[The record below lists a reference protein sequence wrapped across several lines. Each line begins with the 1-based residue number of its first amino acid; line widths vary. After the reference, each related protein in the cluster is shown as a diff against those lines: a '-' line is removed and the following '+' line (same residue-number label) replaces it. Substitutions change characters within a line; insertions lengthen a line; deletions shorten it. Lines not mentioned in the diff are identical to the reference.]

1 MPTTPG
7 SGELLRLKVVADNT
21 VSGTL
26 NGSIKKFSM
35 FETDE
40 TEHAMADVTFE
51 MTSSTTAIGE
61 VKTEAESEAAED
73 APIYD
78 LMGRRLQK
86 KPESGY
92 YIQGGKTYF
101 VK

>member
-1 MPTTPG
+1 MQ
-7 SGELLRLKVVADNT
+7 EAT
-21 VSGTL
+21 VSIGVRGVTNL
-26 NGSIKKFSM
+26 IHNWMSFSD
-35 FETDE
+35 FRL
-40 TEHAMADVTFE
+40 AQFP
-51 MTSSTTAIGE
+51 SSMTAIGE